1 MLGLDVDCDRRAL
14 RRRYAELL
22 RRFHPDRTGGDRTY
36 ETALQDVIAAYTQL
50 KSAPAFA

>member
-1 MLGLDVDCDRRAL
+1 MLGLDIDSDRRAL

-22 RRFHPDRTGGDRTY
+22 RRFHPDRNGGDRNY
-36 ETALQDVIAAYTQL
+36 EKALQDVIAAYTQL